1 MGMRPIII
9 FILLNITSKANL
21 RNFAALS
28 FTFLIENHRAPF
40 RCSEKMAL
48 TTTINAIEN
57 NKNKYMQ

>member
-1 MGMRPIII
+1 MCPIII

-21 RNFAALS
+21 RNFVALS
-28 FTFLIENHRAPF
+28 FTFSIGNHRAPF

-48 TTTINAIEN
+48 TITINAIEN